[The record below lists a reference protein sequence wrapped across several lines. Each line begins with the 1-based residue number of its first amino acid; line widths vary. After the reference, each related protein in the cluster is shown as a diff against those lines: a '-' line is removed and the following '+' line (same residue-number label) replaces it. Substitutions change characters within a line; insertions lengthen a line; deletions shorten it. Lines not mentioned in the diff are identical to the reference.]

1 MLDYQAVPTIEA
13 LRQTMVD
20 CQLRTFDITN
30 RDVLAAALDVPR
42 EIFAPGV
49 ASAVVY
55 SDRMLDIPGS
65 QGRAM
70 PAPMV
75 VARLLQAAELS
86 PSDKVL
92 VVASGTGYTAALA
105 GRIAGSVVA
114 LDNEA
119 ALTEAATANFARIG
133 AANIQAVTGD
143 LAAGAAAQGPFD
155 VIVIDGAIEAE
166 PEGLFE
172 QLAEGGRLYTIV
184 LPEGAAGWRGKASVF
199 EKNSGRIGSR
209 MLFDAAARP
218 LDAFRRKAAFSF

>member
-119 ALTEAATANFARIG
+119 APTEAATANFARIG

>member
-105 GRIAGSVVA
+105 GRS
-114 LDNEA
+114 
-119 ALTEAATANFARIG
+119 
-133 AANIQAVTGD
+133 
-143 LAAGAAAQGPFD
+143 
-155 VIVIDGAIEAE
+155 
-166 PEGLFE
+166 
-172 QLAEGGRLYTIV
+172 
-184 LPEGAAGWRGKASVF
+184 
-199 EKNSGRIGSR
+199 SR
-209 MLFDAAARP
+209 STTRP
-218 LDAFRRKAAFSF
+218 R

>member
-75 VARLLQAAELS
+75 VARLLQAADLS
-86 PSDKVL
+86 PTDKVL
-92 VVASGTGYTAALA
+92 VVGSGTGYTAALA
-105 GRIAGSVVA
+105 GRIAGNVVA

-119 ALTEAATANFARIG
+119 ALTEAASANFARIG

-143 LAAGAAAQGPFD
+143 LAAGAPAQAPFD

-199 EKNSGRIGSR
+199 EKNSGRVGSR
-209 MLFDAAARP
+209 VLFDAAARP
-218 LDAFRRKAAFSF
+218 LEAFRRKPAFSF

>member
-1 MLDYQAVPTIEA
+1 M
-13 LRQTMVD
+13 
-20 CQLRTFDITN
+20 
-30 RDVLAAALDVPR
+30 
-42 EIFAPGV
+42 
-49 ASAVVY
+49 
-55 SDRMLDIPGS
+55 
-65 QGRAM
+65 
-70 PAPMV
+70 
-75 VARLLQAAELS
+75 
-86 PSDKVL
+86 
-92 VVASGTGYTAALA
+92 
-105 GRIAGSVVA
+105 
-114 LDNEA
+114 
-119 ALTEAATANFARIG
+119 
-133 AANIQAVTGD
+133 TGD